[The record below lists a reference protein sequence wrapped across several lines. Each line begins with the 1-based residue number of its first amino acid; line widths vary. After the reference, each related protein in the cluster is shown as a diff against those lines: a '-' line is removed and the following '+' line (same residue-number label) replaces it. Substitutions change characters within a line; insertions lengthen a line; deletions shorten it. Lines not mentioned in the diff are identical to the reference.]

1 MYRVLIAE
9 DELRIVAFLEKGLRQ
24 NGFETTVVTRGQD
37 AIDQSQQGTFDL
49 LLLDLGLPGKDG
61 WTVIDE
67 LRKSG
72 QTLPIVIV
80 TAREGET
87 NRAESLRRG
96 ANDYITKPF
105 RFQELLAKVNFQLG
119 QEKT

>member
-9 DELRIVAFLEKGLRQ
+9 DEPRIVAFLEKGLRQ
-24 NGFETTVVTRGQD
+24 NSFETVVVTNGQD
-37 AIDQSQQGTFDL
+37 AIDRIQQSVVDL

-61 WTVIDE
+61 WTVLDE
-67 LRKSG
+67 LRQSG

-87 NRAESLRRG
+87 NRVESLKRG
-96 ANDYITKPF
+96 ANDFITKPF
-105 RFQELLAKVNFQLG
+105 RFHELLAKVNFQLG
-119 QEKT
+119 QQST

>member
-1 MYRVLIAE
+1 MYRVLIVE
-9 DELRIVAFLEKGLRQ
+9 DELRIVAFLEKGLQ
-24 NGFETTVVTRGQD
+24 QHGFETTVATNGQE
-37 AIDQSQQGTFDL
+37 AIDRSQEAVFDL

-61 WTVIDE
+61 LTVIDE
-67 LRKSG
+67 LRKNG

-87 NRAESLRRG
+87 TRAESLRRG

-105 RFQELLAKVNFQLG
+105 RFRDLLAKVKFQLG
-119 QEKT
+119 QKRT